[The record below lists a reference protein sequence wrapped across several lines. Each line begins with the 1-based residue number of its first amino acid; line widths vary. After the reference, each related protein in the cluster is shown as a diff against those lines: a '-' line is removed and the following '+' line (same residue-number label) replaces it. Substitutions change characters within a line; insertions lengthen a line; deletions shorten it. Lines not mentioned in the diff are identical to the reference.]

1 MGSKGVDR
9 AGDEREANV
18 EQIHANAAPQLS
30 EEEIAQT
37 FETLGLDSQ
46 EKRDAILEQRHWVGE
61 QRHSEAHYVI
71 VSSNNS
77 QPVPVMR

>member
-1 MGSKGVDR
+1 MDGP
-9 AGDEREANV
+9 GDEREANG
-18 EQIHANAAPQLS
+18 EQVRTNATQLS

-61 QRHSEAHYVI
+61 PRRSDTRYMV

-77 QPVPVMR
+77 LPVPTQR